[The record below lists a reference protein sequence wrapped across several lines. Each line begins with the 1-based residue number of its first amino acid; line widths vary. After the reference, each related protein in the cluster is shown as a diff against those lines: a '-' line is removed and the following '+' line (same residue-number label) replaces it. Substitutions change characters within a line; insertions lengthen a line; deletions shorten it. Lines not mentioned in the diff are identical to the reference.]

1 MTIAGA
7 ASMPC
12 TIYHM
17 LVDTRVALR
26 EVLNREKSS
35 TLRRMVIR
43 PYLELYIVSR
53 VLSIVIVRFL
63 VVLEVISLA
72 GLITCQE

>member
-1 MTIAGA
+1 
-7 ASMPC
+7 MPYI
-12 TIYHM
+12 IYYT

-35 TLRRMVIR
+35 TLQRMVIR
-43 PYLELYIVSR
+43 LYLELYIVLR
-53 VLSIVIVRFL
+53 VLSIAIVRFL

-72 GLITCQE
+72 RLITCQE

>member
-1 MTIAGA
+1 MIVGA
-7 ASMPC
+7 ASTPYI
-12 TIYHM
+12 IYYM
-17 LVDTRVALR
+17 LVDTRAALR

-35 TLRRMVIR
+35 TLQRMVIR
-43 PYLELYIVSR
+43 PYLELYIVLR
-53 VLSIVIVRFL
+53 VPSIAIVRFL